1 MFCNASGKIEWC
13 IFLPARGQQSALQS
27 REKVLDINQ
36 LQSRLINN
44 LFIFIVLMNI

>member
-27 REKVLDINQ
+27 KEEVFDINQ
-36 LQSRLINN
+36 LPSRLINN